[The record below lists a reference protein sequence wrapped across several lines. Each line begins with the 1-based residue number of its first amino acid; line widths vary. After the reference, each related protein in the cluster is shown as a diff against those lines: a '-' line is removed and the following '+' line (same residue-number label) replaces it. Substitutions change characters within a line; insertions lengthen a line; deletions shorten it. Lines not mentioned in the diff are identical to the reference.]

1 MKSHIWLSPASG
13 KVCAQLLAL
22 QAEAQV
28 PTFIRLRSSHGLA
41 KRREEVRRLS
51 GIVASLCNSLEGTPY
66 VVDADA
72 ARARVLKAHRRLSA
86 EIARRRGAR

>member
-13 KVCAQLLAL
+13 KICAQLLAL

-28 PTFIRLRSSHGLA
+28 PAFLRFRSAHGLA

-51 GIVASLCNSLEGTPY
+51 GIVASLCFSLEGTPY
-66 VVDADA
+66 ADEADA
-72 ARARVLKAHRRLSA
+72 ARARVSKAHRRLSA
-86 EIARRRGAR
+86 EIARRRVAR